1 MEGFKMANKKNKE
14 KTESNLFN
22 FRTKTISKC
31 KEFKRRKRQLPKKAK
46 HEEIYEDGLLVH
58 EGRELEGTI
67 LNLKAKKIAER
78 EKLLA
83 KLNGLNHEIQA
94 HNLRLIDLYPSR
106 YEKDYISDNVLYFKV
121 FDKHEKLKYEFK
133 LDKDL
138 LK

>member
-1 MEGFKMANKKNKE
+1 MANRNPKE

-22 FRTKTISKC
+22 FRTKTIAKC
-31 KEFKRRKRQLPKKAK
+31 KEFKRRKRQLAKRVK

-58 EGRELEGTI
+58 EGRQLEGTI

-78 EKLLA
+78 ERLLA

-106 YEKDYISDNVLYFKV
+106 YNKDYATDNVIYFKIYN
-121 FDKHEKLKYEFK
+121 KEEKLLYEFK
-133 LDKDL
+133 VDPNL
-138 LK
+138 LE

>member
-1 MEGFKMANKKNKE
+1 MAKKNNEE
-14 KTESNLFN
+14 KTNSNLFN
-22 FRTKTISKC
+22 FRTKTIAKC
-31 KEFKRRKRQLPKKAK
+31 KEFKRRKRQLAKKVK

-106 YEKDYISDNVLYFKV
+106 YNKSYVTDNVIYFKV
-121 FDKHEKLKYEFK
+121 YNKEDKLLYEFK
-133 LDKDL
+133 VNENLFE
-138 LK
+138 